1 MSTFRDYTSILL
13 ISAASIIWGFLGLCI
28 RALSDAGLSS
38 LQMFELRCI
47 ICTIVI
53 GSIIFVKDRSMFR
66 INRHELRLLVLI
78 GIVKIAADT
87 CYFQAQLM
95 VDLSLAAVLENT
107 EPYFVAIMSYFIFRE
122 RLSMMQ
128 KSSLLIAFAGCVLVS
143 GVLGGVDATNPLGIL
158 VGIISGFT
166 FAIYTVG
173 VKDAVKDGC
182 SSSTILFYIF
192 LVCSIC
198 TFPFCGPTEMFE
210 ITFSSFDVT
219 KNVLLL
225 GIVFTLIPYY
235 MHALCLKD
243 LSATTSSVVLFLE
256 VVTCAIVGFLFYGE
270 VLDVFNI
277 IGMVLVF
284 IGIVM
289 INKPNNTEN
298 DTIVDTSDSRM

>member
-1 MSTFRDYTSILL
+1 MDSVRGYTSLLL
-13 ISAASIIWGFLGLCI
+13 IAGASVIWGFLGLCI

-47 ICTIVI
+47 ICTVVI
-53 GSIIFVKDRSMFR
+53 GAIILIKDKNLFKISKRDVK
-66 INRHELRLLVLI
+66 LLVLI

-122 RLSMMQ
+122 RLSSMQ
-128 KSSLLIAFAGCVLVS
+128 KLSLVVAFAGCVLVS
-143 GVLGGVDATNPLGIL
+143 GILGGVDATNPLGIL
-158 VGIISGFT
+158 VGLISGIT

-173 VKDAVKDGC
+173 VKDAVKRGC
-182 SSSTILFYIF
+182 DSSTILFYIF

-198 TFPFCGPTEMFE
+198 TFPFCEPVSMFE
-210 ITFSSFDVT
+210 ISFSGTDVMV
-219 KNVLLL
+219 NILLL

-256 VVTCAIVGFLFYGE
+256 VVTCAIVGYFFYGE
-270 VLDVFNI
+270 VLDAFNI
-277 IGMVLVF
+277 IGMALVF

-289 INKPNNTEN
+289 INRPSDA
-298 DTIVDTSDSRM
+298 DTAYDDRRSSRG